1 MSLSVVAYQFG
12 LKAGNNL
19 VIIHPH
25 ASGNNGSLSKK
36 LQSSF
41 IYPVPAKLYGN
52 ENGTFGNAV
61 GSAFGYNSLKQTAF
75 TLIKLHCMNNK
86 GAINDQNV

>member
-1 MSLSVVAYQFG
+1 MSLSYVAYQIG

-41 IYPVPAKLYGN
+41 IYPVPAKLYAN
-52 ENGTFGNAV
+52 ENGTFGNIAR
-61 GSAFGYNSLKQTAF
+61 SAFGYKLLKQTAF
-75 TLIKLHCMNNK
+75 T
-86 GAINDQNV
+86 